1 MRTLV
6 SLLASAAVFLAG
18 CTLIPEYT
26 QPEPPIQAQWPTGTA
41 YYPLVSLMFN
51 RSSSLQTENLV
62 L

>member
-1 MRTLV
+1 
-6 SLLASAAVFLAG
+6 LASAAVFLAG